1 MDCIFQIYVNFNSLS
16 ALSISDPSWFLLDI
30 TIIGLYPSASRHSD
44 VLHTKSE
51 GQVTT
56 QISFWLSL
64 LSHDELLD
72 KSLLSCSG
80 WNQCSLKSL
89 GYTGQEERDYELKK
103 RISTSVQWPDLYQ
116 CHCWNSETLFPSL
129 QGSLWT
135 ISTLLQYNLFPLFPH
150 RTPLTYN
157 KLLSLLTFV
166 TVPTP

>member
-51 GQVTT
+51 RQVTT

-103 RISTSVQWPDLYQ
+103 GSLPVSSDQISTSVIAGILRRSFLLCRVPCVILDNHFHTPTIQP
-116 CHCWNSETLFPSL
+116 FPIVS
-129 QGSLWT
+129 S
-135 ISTLLQYNLFPLFPH
+135 
-150 RTPLTYN
+150 
-157 KLLSLLTFV
+157 
-166 TVPTP
+166 